1 MSYLIYIIIFLFGL
15 AIGSFIN
22 ALIYRL
28 YNQKP
33 IVGRVRSECPH
44 CGHILAWYDLI
55 PILSFIMLIGRCR
68 YCQKKI
74 SWQYPV
80 VELTTGF
87 LFVIIF
93 FNTLNQFSPPA
104 GGFNF
109 SAFAE
114 ASADWQFSII
124 LIRDWLIIFT
134 LLFIFVYD
142 LKYLLVEDIVVIP
155 AAIFSLIVNIIIGG
169 TIWKLLLAG
178 GAAALFFLLQY
189 LITKGKGI
197 GLGDT
202 RIGLFMGFALG
213 WPNIIVA
220 IFFAYSIGLIVGLFL
235 LLTRRRKIGAQV
247 PLGPFLAMGT
257 FIALFW
263 GDLIIKW
270 YLDRLYL

>member
-1 MSYLIYIIIFLFGL
+1 MT
-15 AIGSFIN
+15 IGSFMN

-33 IVGRVRSECPH
+33 IIGKVRSQCPH
-44 CGHILAWYDLI
+44 CGHVLAWYDLI
-55 PILSFIMLIGRCR
+55 PVLSFIMLIGRCR

-80 VELTTGF
+80 VEITTAI
-87 LFVIIF
+87 LFVFAFYFLGFSDYSTIQSLKI
-93 FNTLNQFSPPA
+93 LNY
-104 GGFNF
+104 
-109 SAFAE
+109 
-114 ASADWQFSII
+114 WIV
-124 LIRDWLIIFT
+124 LFT

-142 LKYLLVEDIVVIP
+142 LKYLLVEDVVVVP
-155 AAIFSLIVNIIIGG
+155 AAIISLIVNIILGG
-169 TIWKLLLAG
+169 TIWKFLLAG

-189 LITKGKGI
+189 LITRGKGI

-220 IFFAYSIGLIVGLFL
+220 IFIAYLIGLIVGLFL
-235 LLTRRRKIGAQV
+235 LLTGRKKIGAQV
-247 PLGPFLAMGT
+247 PLGPFLATGT

-270 YLDRLYL
+270 YLDRLCL